1 MKPSLA
7 SLLAALLLLV
17 PISGTASAES
27 ASISTMSYHTFSN
40 TASVGNSRSASS
52 LFYTDSA
59 GRLTNFEMESES
71 GVMTLTIRQDGAVMW
86 SRSFPEETIHFSVSR
101 RESNG
106 EVCFLITAGARHL
119 RAAPSQDG
127 LWQVTEISSR

>member
-1 MKPSLA
+1 MKPSF
-7 SLLAALLLLV
+7 SPLLAALLLLA
-17 PISGTASAES
+17 PISGPASAES
-27 ASISTMSYHTFSN
+27 ASISAMSYHTLSN

-52 LFYTDSA
+52 LFYTDGA

-86 SRSFPEETIHFSVSR
+86 SRSFPEETVHFSVSR
-101 RESNG
+101 QESNG
-106 EVCFLITAGARHL
+106 EVCFLITAGARRL

-127 LWQVTEISSR
+127 LWQVTEISTR